1 MRLKYLRGELHWYQM
16 MVRLDIKALK
26 RSKEAVN
33 RIAKEMRKVQNG
45 K

>member
-1 MRLKYLRGELHWYQM
+1 M
-16 MVRLDIKALK
+16 MVRLDIKALE